1 MQAIRDV
8 ELTRK
13 LKRSRVESRP
23 RFDVPRH
30 LARRNLTLYRN
41 RQIGITAMLAVSIV
55 LLSLVAF
62 AAKPIL
68 SEVGWDY
75 GCDYVLREQGGM
87 IDWLMEYRSSQAGY
101 HRAGPGR
108 RGRSGDRQDSYR

>member
-1 MQAIRDV
+1 MLAAAIPLRKAAKIPPMQAIRDV

-30 LARRNLTLYRN
+30 IARRNITLYQN
-41 RQIGITAMLAVSIV
+41 RQLGITAMLAVSIV
-55 LLSLVAF
+55 LLSFVAF

-68 SEVGWDY
+68 SEAGWDS
-75 GCDYVLREQGGM
+75 GCD
-87 IDWLMEYRSSQAGY
+87 
-101 HRAGPGR
+101 
-108 RGRSGDRQDSYR
+108 